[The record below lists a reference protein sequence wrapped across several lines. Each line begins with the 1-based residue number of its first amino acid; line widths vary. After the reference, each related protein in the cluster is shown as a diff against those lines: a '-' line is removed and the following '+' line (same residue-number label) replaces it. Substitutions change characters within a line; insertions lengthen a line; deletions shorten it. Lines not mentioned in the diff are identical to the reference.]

1 MHTGAG
7 MKKREEKESE
17 LLKDAIKIMR
27 WHLLDTTAMRE
38 TACHVADEMKRII
51 TEYEKQSE

>member
-1 MHTGAG
+1 MHIGVG
-7 MKKREEKESE
+7 MKNREDKETE
-17 LLKDAIKIMR
+17 LLKDAIEIMR

-51 TEYEKQSE
+51 TEYEKQYE